1 MKFKNEIP
9 YLDHPCQ
16 IIQGAFIKN
25 LRGLILFIAKSLKLQ
40 TVFLFK
46 DLQIF
51 EISHNLIPKFMYLKV
66 FMKSQ
71 SGPNYEIL
79 SINIL

>member
-25 LRGLILFIAKSLKLQ
+25 LRGLIFIYCKKSEAPNS
-40 TVFLFK
+40 FL
-46 DLQIF
+46 
-51 EISHNLIPKFMYLKV
+51 V
-66 FMKSQ
+66 
-71 SGPNYEIL
+71 
-79 SINIL
+79 